1 MAGIENNIIYGGG
14 FKLQTSSSRDI
25 SDMQRTSLDVS
36 SINHVGT
43 PQGSISANPSSLS
56 HDPVSG
62 IVYIKQSGTGN
73 TGWAALSTTLGTVT
87 SVSGT
92 TNRITSTG
100 GATPVIDISAS
111 YVGQSSITTLGTI
124 TTGVWNGSV
133 VGLVYGGTNANL
145 TASNGG
151 ILYSTA
157 SAVAILA
164 GTATAGQMLRS
175 GATGAPS
182 WSTATYPA
190 TAGTSGNVLT
200 SDGTN
205 WSSSAPLPDYHASR
219 YIVSAGG
226 ASDGANYTTIATA
239 YAAAVATGVRQTVFI
254 QPGTY
259 TENLTLTGLVN
270 LCAFQSDASF
280 NQTGNVIISGTL
292 SMATAGTVTVSGI
305 QLQTNSANLLSIT
318 GSSATIVNLFNCNL
332 NCTNTTGISFTT
344 SNTAALINVFNCSGN
359 IGTTGISLY
368 SMSSTG
374 NLRFKSCNFTNSGAS
389 TTASSNSSGSVT
401 LFSSFFASP
410 LSTSS
415 SGTITLNYSQVDSSA
430 QNATAITTAGT
441 GVSGSNYSRLLS
453 GSASAVSIGSGTIFN
468 LQTPTI
474 DSKNTNAITGAGT
487 YTILNPNFVNTSHNV
502 NTTTQGSSGAVYGLT
517 QGTAPAAGLL
527 GEQISSAVTT
537 VALANNTPKT
547 ITSINLTAGIW
558 DVTGLICLNASG
570 AVLTDVTASISTT
583 NNTVAGNLGDLN
595 ARQIVG
601 ISTLTSLV
609 VPVVRAT
616 LSATT
621 TYYLVSNQV
630 FASGTCNGQGRIT
643 ATRVG

>member
-205 WSSSAPLPDYHASR
+205 WSSSAPLPDYHAAR

-474 DSKNTNAITGAGT
+474 DSTNTNAITGAGT

-527 GEQISSAVTT
+527 GEQRSSAVTT

-601 ISTLTSLV
+601 ISTVTSLV